1 MKHSQPNSK
10 SLAVFQ
16 KTAFPK
22 AEIAKLALS
31 IFLIFASYGL
41 LAHGEHEAGPNGGTI
56 RMPGGF
62 HTELVLLKEGLKV
75 YLLDIEFKNPSTK
88 NGKLQ
93 AKIVEGKSEQKLE
106 CQAHPDH
113 FFCPVSKIPASGK
126 IVLKATREKMEGI
139 DAVYDLPISKK

>member
-22 AEIAKLALS
+22 AEIATLVLS

>member
-1 MKHSQPNSK
+1 MKHSQQKSK
-10 SLAVFQ
+10 NRAVVQ
-16 KTAFPK
+16 KTAFSK
-22 AEIAKLALS
+22 AEVAKLVLS
-31 IFLIFASYGL
+31 VLLIFASYGL
-41 LAHGEHEAGPNGGTI
+41 LAHGEHEVGPNGGTI

-75 YLLDIEFKNPSTK
+75 FLLDIEFKNPSTK

-93 AKIVEGKSEQKLE
+93 AKIVQGKTEQKLE

-113 FFCPVSKIPASGK
+113 FFCPVSKIPTSGK

-139 DAVYDLPISKK
+139 DAVYDLPISQK